1 MISSKWLP
9 LSDLHNGDLNMT
21 CIWELLGRGG
31 EIMDGL
37 EEAQG
42 TVKKDE
48 VRWDHCCHPL
58 GAQQGL
64 SVPLCL
70 CRHCRG
76 NSVTTP
82 GTRTAASPT
91 IASSTPPT

>member
-1 MISSKWLP
+1 MSSKLLP
-9 LSDLHNGDLNMT
+9 LSDLQNGDLNMI
-21 CIWELLGRGG
+21 CIWELMGRGG
-31 EIMDGL
+31 EIMDGF

-42 TVKKDE
+42 TMRTDE
-48 VRWDHCCHPL
+48 GLWDHCRHPL

-70 CRHCRG
+70 CRRCHG

-82 GTRTAASPT
+82 GTQTAASPT
-91 IASSTPPT
+91 TASSTPPT

>member
-9 LSDLHNGDLNMT
+9 LSDPQNGDLNMT

-42 TVKKDE
+42 TVRMDK
-48 VRWDHCCHPL
+48 VR
-58 GAQQGL
+58 
-64 SVPLCL
+64 
-70 CRHCRG
+70 
-76 NSVTTP
+76 
-82 GTRTAASPT
+82 
-91 IASSTPPT
+91 

>member
-9 LSDLHNGDLNMT
+9 LSDLHSGHLNMT

-42 TVKKDE
+42 TVRMDK
-48 VRWDHCCHPL
+48 VHWDHFAVPW
-58 GAQQGL
+58 GL
-64 SVPLCL
+64 NRACLCL
-70 CRHCRG
+70 CRRCRG

-91 IASSTPPT
+91 TASSTPPT